1 VGGGSGESR
10 RAADRE
16 DNQNL
21 MLRNVRGQLTR
32 SVEALEQARRR
43 AVSFCQGLFFGQ
55 GFYFLLSGITF
66 VVRDCFWSGILLF
79 VVTDYCFLG
88 IVFCQGVTCSRNY
101 LCCRGLLVVVVRAY
115 YL

>member
-1 VGGGSGESR
+1 MGGGSGESR

-55 GFYFLLSGITF
+55 GFYFLLSG
-66 VVRDCFWSGILLF
+66 
-79 VVTDYCFLG
+79 VT
-88 IVFCQGVTCSRNY
+88 VF
-101 LCCRGLLVVVVRAY
+101 
-115 YL
+115 

>member
-1 VGGGSGESR
+1 MLAPVDLLLRFTTIGCVGQTAATRHRSGGGRGESR

-55 GFYFLLSGITF
+55 GFYFLLSGIT
-66 VVRDCFWSGILLF
+66 
-79 VVTDYCFLG
+79 
-88 IVFCQGVTCSRNY
+88 VF
-101 LCCRGLLVVVVRAY
+101 
-115 YL
+115 